1 MKQKW
6 ANFEMENQSRMDIL
20 TKYCVYHHYAY
31 LFTKFYNRVFQA
43 IFLLNFLLLLIVV
56 LGVVCEVFVSCIY
69 KLCDGFLA
77 AMNKAYK
84 MFDDEEQL
92 EYCMGVAE
100 EAKELLDQK
109 LTKKEG
115 KTSIEEDDPIKVGCL
130 CEME

>member
-1 MKQKW
+1 MK
-6 ANFEMENQSRMDIL
+6 
-20 TKYCVYHHYAY
+20 Y
-31 LFTKFYNRVFQA
+31 LFP
-43 IFLLNFLLLLIVV
+43 
-56 LGVVCEVFVSCIY
+56 CIY

-100 EAKELLDQK
+100 EAKE
-109 LTKKEG
+109 G